1 MKQILTII
9 LCLLTTTAIAQTPDS
24 LYINSLTTS
33 IDSLKVET
41 ESLRTKNNLLDREV
55 SSLKAKINL
64 ITKQLEKT
72 QGDINTQANK
82 SIALEKGINATATN
96 LQNTATILNNKI
108 DTTDNNVAAQSQSL
122 NNATLW
128 GAIIAFIVLAFSALI
143 SVLLHKKGN
152 DKIEKLKEQAEK
164 LNEKIVSQFTTEV
177 SELQKISAS
186 LSGLA
191 SSSASS
197 DVDHDLI
204 KTLADRITFMEM
216 TLYKMDKSIR
226 GHKHLTKTLSQMKDN
241 LLASGYEIV
250 DMLGKS
256 YHPGM
261 KVTANFIDDDS
272 LEEGA
277 QIITSIIKPQINYRG
292 QAIQTA
298 QITVSQN
305 I

>member
-1 MKQILTII
+1 MKTKLII
-9 LCLLTTTAIAQTPDS
+9 SLCLLTAVANAQPADS
-24 LYINSLTTS
+24 LELTRR
-33 IDSLKVET
+33 IDSLAQITNQLHIENSALQGEVKKLQSKVNTLALDLKNARESINEQADYAVT
-41 ESLRTKNNLLDREV
+41 LNKGITQNADNLQIAADSLSRKLEATDENLSLQSESLDK
-55 SSLKAKINL
+55 
-64 ITKQLEKT
+64 
-72 QGDINTQANK
+72 
-82 SIALEKGINATATN
+82 
-96 LQNTATILNNKI
+96 
-108 DTTDNNVAAQSQSL
+108 
-122 NNATLW
+122 ATLW
-128 GAIIAFIVLAFSALI
+128 GIITGLVILIVSLVISIVL
-143 SVLLHKKGN
+143 HKRGN
-152 DKIEKLKEQAEK
+152 NRIEELKAQAEK

-191 SSSASS
+191 SAGSST
-197 DVDHDLI
+197 DGDHDLI

-261 KVTANFIDDDS
+261 KVTANFIDDES